1 MMSNIVNV
9 APELQTALSNAVADD
24 CLISIVADEEL
35 PLLMVKEDTRR
46 PGERSGHLNS
56 KC

>member
-9 APELQTALSNAVADD
+9 APDLQTTLSNTVAHD
-24 CLISIVADEEL
+24 CLVSIVTDEEL

-46 PGERSGHLNS
+46 PGERSGDLNS

>member
-1 MMSNIVNV
+1 MSNIVNV

-24 CLISIVADEEL
+24 SLVSIVADEEL